1 MNGVVYTYVCSVW
14 CVEEAHGTSLAN
26 FLHLHVSRPDVIH
39 YISRVMCHYTC
50 TTVHMWYIRSYIV
63 TFDGCFGYLRNPA
76 TWSVRVGPC
85 TLCSAGGQPVRVPV
99 NTQMNG
105 HMCIAVCTVCGAV
118 LCVVLCGAVWCF
130 VCGALLC
137 VVLCC
142 VWCCVVCGALLC
154 VVLCCVVLCCVVVV
168 VIVLV
173 LMSGESVRPH
183 AQV

>member
-1 MNGVVYTYVCSVW
+1 
-14 CVEEAHGTSLAN
+14 
-26 FLHLHVSRPDVIH
+26 
-39 YISRVMCHYTC
+39 
-50 TTVHMWYIRSYIV
+50 MWYIRSYIV

-118 LCVVLCGAVWCF
+118 LCVVLCGAVLCVVLCGAVWCF